1 MSVGAA
7 RVREWRERVM
17 RGVLV
22 GSSDVPF
29 TLVTAGWVGC
39 THNASRRNT
48 ATAKRRG
55 DIGLPAIFARKFAA
69 DSITRPS
76 RLPEVLRTP
85 GSSRTFSTSAGYATV
100 THACGAVARRDKCRV
115 SAATRTQV
123 CARRIAE

>member
-1 MSVGAA
+1 MFAKPTSERLKFLCKPASVEVDGREGVCGAHVGVDALQDDGWCGREGGVQTVSVGAA
-7 RVREWRERVM
+7 RGREWRERVM

-69 DSITRPS
+69 DSDYAPQPS
-76 RLPEVLRTP
+76 
-85 GSSRTFSTSAGYATV
+85 A
-100 THACGAVARRDKCRV
+100 
-115 SAATRTQV
+115 
-123 CARRIAE
+123 

>member
-7 RVREWRERVM
+7 RGRRWRERVM

-55 DIGLPAIFARKFAA
+55 DIGLPAIPLASSLRTP
-69 DSITRPS
+69 ITRPAVCLRYYARPDHREHS
-76 RLPEVLRTP
+76 RRLRDM
-85 GSSRTFSTSAGYATV
+85 RL
-100 THACGAVARRDKCRV
+100 
-115 SAATRTQV
+115 
-123 CARRIAE
+123 